1 VKVLIISD
9 LHANLEAISALPSD
23 FDQLWVLGDLVNYGP
38 NPAEVIDFV
47 RENAAVVVRGNHDHS
62 IGFDEDPRCS
72 PGFRA
77 MAEET
82 RRYTHSALND
92 ENRRYLRNLPLKG
105 TAAAD
110 GMNFLMCHAVP
121 SDPLFEYRREESP
134 LWLADEVGSA
144 VDIELV
150 GHTHT
155 PFRRLLGTRSVV
167 NPGSVG
173 QPKHGT
179 AEACYAI
186 WQDGKLRLESAVYD
200 VEETVEKLRRLSLS
214 AAVFEDLAFV
224 LRNGCIPAP
233 QADSTALP
241 PQVP

>member
-9 LHANLEAISALPSD
+9 LHGNLEAIRALPSD
-23 FDQLWVLGDLVNYGP
+23 FGQLWVLGDLVNYGP

-47 RENAAVVVRGNHDHS
+47 REKAAMVVRGNHDHS
-62 IGFDEDPRCS
+62 VGFDEDPRCS
-72 PGFRA
+72 QRFRA

-82 RRYTHSALND
+82 RRYTDSVLND
-92 ENRRYLRNLPLKG
+92 EHRRYLRNLPLKA
-105 TAAAD
+105 TVAAE
-110 GMNFLMCHAVP
+110 GVRFLMCHAVP

-144 VDIELV
+144 INIELV
-150 GHTHT
+150 GHTHI
-155 PFRRLLGTRSVV
+155 PFRRFLETRSVV

-173 QPKHGT
+173 QPKHGR

-186 WQDGKLRLESAVYD
+186 WEDGKLSLGSAAYD
-200 VEETVEKLRRLSLS
+200 VEQTVEKLRRLSLS

-224 LRNGCIPAP
+224 LRNGSVPSAP
-233 QADSTALP
+233 ADSSD
-241 PQVP
+241 